1 MFAFHKTL
9 ILIIDILFIIR
20 TIKCQET
27 VFNSVLRHYRNAL
40 NEAAATTTTTNVF
53 NKEYDY
59 VVIGAG
65 SGGSVVANRLTEIPD
80 WSVLLLE
87 AGKDEMFLTDI
98 PLLVSYIIPTDY
110 NWGYKT
116 EPSSEFCLAMN
127 EQRCNWHRGKGMGGT
142 SIINYMVYSRGS
154 RADYNNWELL
164 GNKGWSY
171 NDVLPYF
178 LKSED
183 IAVKQLKSSP
193 FHATGG
199 YLTVDR
205 PHWSTPLGRTF
216 IDALNQAGY
225 GYNDN
230 NHPNPVGVFPVL
242 ATTRN
247 GARLSA
253 SKAYLRPIN
262 SRRNLH
268 IGKQARVTKVLIDS
282 ISNQTFGVEF
292 VKNKKRYII
301 RARKEVILSAGS
313 LNSPQLLM
321 LSGIGPK
328 EHLTELGIE
337 TIQDLK
343 VGYNL
348 QDHISMAGLVFLIND
363 TVSVVESR
371 YQRPQYFLDYII
383 HGNGPLTMPGGAES
397 VAFITSKFNQRYDQP
412 DLELVMGPG
421 SLVGDTGGSL
431 RKMFS
436 LREDIFNE
444 VYGPYV
450 GQDAFS
456 VVPVLL
462 QPRSKG
468 RIKLRSKNPFHW
480 PVFYANYYN
489 DEHDIRIMVEGIK
502 QAVEIGESR
511 AFSRYNSRLLR
522 RPLPA
527 CRHFSFG
534 SDEYWA
540 CVARQFTTNLHHQV
554 GTCKMGPPSDPD
566 AVVDPQLRVR
576 GVKGLRVVDASIM
589 PVIPTGHTNAIIFM
603 IGEKA
608 ADMIKDDWV
617 NYDKSKRSS

>member
-1 MFAFHKTL
+1 MFL
-9 ILIIDILFIIR
+9 LRGILIHFIIIVR

-27 VFNSVLRHYRNAL
+27 MFSSVLKHYRNAL
-40 NEAAATTTTTNVF
+40 NEAAATTSTTNVF
-53 NKEYDY
+53 NKEYDFI
-59 VVIGAG
+59 VIGAG

-116 EPSSEFCLAMN
+116 EPSGTSCLAMN
-127 EQRCNWHRGKGMGGT
+127 EKRCNWHRGKGMGGT

-154 RADYNNWELL
+154 RVDYDNWERL

-171 NDVLPYF
+171 KNVLPYF

-183 IAVKQLKSSP
+183 VAVIQLKSSP

-205 PHWSTPLGRTF
+205 PHWSTPLAGAF
-216 IDALNQAGY
+216 IDALKQAGY
-225 GYNDN
+225 DFNDN
-230 NHPNPVGVFPVL
+230 NNPNPIGVFPVL
-242 ATTRN
+242 ATSRN

-253 SKAYLRPIN
+253 SKAYLRPI
-262 SRRNLH
+262 STRRNLH
-268 IGKQARVTKVLIDS
+268 IGKQARVTKLLIDS

-292 VKNKKRYII
+292 VKNKKRYVI
-301 RARKEVILSAGS
+301 RVKKEVILSAGT

-348 QDHISMAGLVFLIND
+348 QDHVSMGGLVFLIND
-363 TVSVVESR
+363 TVSIVESR
-371 YQRPQYFLDYII
+371 YQKPQYFLDYVLN
-383 HGNGPLTMPGGAES
+383 GNGPLTMPGGAETI
-397 VAFITSKFNQRYDQP
+397 AFVKSKFNHRYDQP

-431 RKMFS
+431 RRMFS

-456 VVPVLL
+456 IVPILL

-468 RIKLRSKNPFHW
+468 RIKLRSNNPFHW
-480 PVFYANYYN
+480 PVFYPNYYD
-489 DEHDIRIMVEGIK
+489 DEHDIRTIVEGIK
-502 QAVEIGESR
+502 QAVKMGESE
-511 AFSRYNSRLLR
+511 AFSRYNSKLLR
-522 RPLPA
+522 RPFPA
-527 CRHFSFG
+527 CRHLDFG
-534 SDEYWA
+534 ADEYWA
-540 CVARQFTTNLHHQV
+540 CVARQFTSNLHHQV
-554 GTCKMGPPSDPD
+554 GTCKMGPLSDPD

-576 GVKGLRVVDASIM
+576 GVKRLRVVDASIM

-608 ADMIKDDWV
+608 SDMIKEDWL
-617 NYDKSKRSS
+617 NYDKRKRRS

>member
-154 RADYNNWELL
+154 RADYDNWELL

-534 SDEYWA
+534 SDKYWA